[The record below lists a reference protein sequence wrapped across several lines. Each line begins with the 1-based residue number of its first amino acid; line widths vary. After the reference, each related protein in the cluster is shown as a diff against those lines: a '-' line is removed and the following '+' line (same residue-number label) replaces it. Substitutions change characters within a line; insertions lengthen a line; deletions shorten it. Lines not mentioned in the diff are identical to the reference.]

1 MDLGQGTSRANAAVV
16 NQLERLGDKAF
27 AVDLPGHGMNRADP
41 CPHFSG
47 LFL

>member
-1 MDLGQGTSRANAAVV
+1 MDLGQGTSWANAA
-16 NQLERLGDKAF
+16 LELIDHRFGDKAF
-27 AVDLPGHGMNRADP
+27 AVDLPEHGMNRADP